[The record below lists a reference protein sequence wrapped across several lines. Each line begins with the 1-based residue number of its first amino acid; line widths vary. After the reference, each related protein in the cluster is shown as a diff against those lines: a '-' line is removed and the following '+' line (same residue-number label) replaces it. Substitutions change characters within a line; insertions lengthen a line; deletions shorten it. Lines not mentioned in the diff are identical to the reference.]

1 MSRGGLF
8 RILSAQK
15 IDCAI
20 QHSIRFLT
28 DLICVGSFD
37 WGGFV
42 MVNLAD
48 SLILQSQ
55 SQLDSHQAPSD
66 ETTANQRLADEITI
80 HYFEMK
86 SSGKSDYT
94 LPAYKRDN
102 TLFPGMDKIEI
113 VEAEKSRCS
122 SLFEGA
128 KWIGGVCSAYKW
140 APQCMPKEIPPA
152 ALIEWKKKTAE
163 QYIFFGSKSHA
174 EMVKELKLRYVSTCI
189 GSMILG
195 WTASHA
201 VDRMLFPR
209 DQYLE
214 GSLIGD
220 ATGIGLAIVVPGWR
234 NKALLVT
241 ASHLIGKTLD
251 HWQQPH

>member
-1 MSRGGLF
+1 
-8 RILSAQK
+8 
-15 IDCAI
+15 
-20 QHSIRFLT
+20 
-28 DLICVGSFD
+28 
-37 WGGFV
+37 

-48 SLILQSQ
+48 SLILQCQ
-55 SQLDSHQAPSD
+55 SALDSRQALGD
-66 ETTANQRLADEITI
+66 ETTASQRLADELTC
-80 HYFEMK
+80 HYFEME
-86 SSGKSDYT
+86 SSGKVDHNLSV
-94 LPAYKRDN
+94 YKKDN
-102 TLFPGMDKIEI
+102 PLFPGMDKIEI
-113 VEAEKSRCS
+113 VEAEKSHCS
-122 SLFEGA
+122 ALFEGA
-128 KWIGGVCSAYKW
+128 KWIGGVYSAYKW

-174 EMVKELKLRYVSTCI
+174 EMVKELKLRYVSTCV

-201 VDRMLFPR
+201 VDRMLFAR

-220 ATGIGLAIVVPGWR
+220 AAGIGLAIVTPGWR

-241 ASHLIGKTLD
+241 ASHLLGKTID
-251 HWQQPH
+251 HWQQPHYPTGS